1 MQLTIAD
8 LAETYATRAAR
19 VGVRTIHA
27 SMSDVPGA
35 ILEVAGAVGAAS
47 VAVAGNVPER
57 GAILAAAAGRGLRLV
72 EPAEI
77 SPVDR
82 ADLGVSVA
90 RMAVA
95 ESGSLVVH
103 STSADRRVELCV
115 DVHVVLVRAED
126 VAASLDDALAL
137 VERLAARPPSYVSLI
152 SGPSRTADIELTLAV
167 GVHGP
172 RELHVILVSAG

>member
-90 RMAVA
+90 RMMPSKTVNGPHHA
-95 ESGSLVVH
+95 SVV
-103 STSADRRVELCV
+103 
-115 DVHVVLVRAED
+115 VVNVCCR
-126 VAASLDDALAL
+126 
-137 VERLAARPPSYVSLI
+137 
-152 SGPSRTADIELTLAV
+152 RTADAPQSTATGRGIRVAS
-167 GVHGP
+167 
-172 RELHVILVSAG
+172 RRSAG

>member
-1 MQLTIAD
+1 MQLTISD

-27 SMSDVPGA
+27 SRHDAPAA
-35 ILEVAGAVGAAS
+35 ILEIADAVGAAS

-57 GAILAAAAGRGLRLV
+57 EAILAAVAGRGMRLV
-72 EPAEI
+72 EPADV

-103 STSADRRVELCV
+103 STSV
-115 DVHVVLVRAED
+115 
-126 VAASLDDALAL
+126 
-137 VERLAARPPSYVSLI
+137 
-152 SGPSRTADIELTLAV
+152 
-167 GVHGP
+167 
-172 RELHVILVSAG
+172 